1 MATIKDVAMDAGVSV
16 GTVSNVI
23 NGGNV
28 SEERR
33 QRVEQSIPK
42 LGYQVNGIARKMRT
56 QRTDYVV
63 VILPDITN
71 PFYSLLLQG
80 LEHALSAYD
89 KQPLLCISDGE
100 KEKEIKYIEMARTNK
115 VDGIIGVTFSDV
127 EEYLDDTLAFVSI
140 ERRFSKNIP
149 CVSGDNYLGGRMAA
163 ENLVRRGATNLLLVQ
178 TIMSVDNEV
187 RKRRLGF
194 EGYCEENEI
203 PYASIT
209 FSEKQVPSVYSS
221 FSARSLIGSVLQAH
235 MNNQMTENGRPNGIF
250 AGTDHL
256 AIVIQEELEQMGLRV
271 PEDVQVIG
279 YDGLRWMNTGQ
290 PFVSSIYQ
298 DTGIIA
304 KTSVDC
310 LMRLLNGEAVEDI
323 VDLPIVFQDGGTTLP
338 LPETDIKEKQGI
350 MLPIL
355 EGEDRR

>member
-1 MATIKDVAMDAGVSV
+1 
-16 GTVSNVI
+16 
-23 NGGNV
+23 
-28 SEERR
+28 
-33 QRVEQSIPK
+33 
-42 LGYQVNGIARKMRT
+42 MRT

-100 KEKEIKYIEMARTNK
+100 KEKEIKYIEMARANK

-256 AIVIQEELEQMGLRV
+256 AVVIQEELEQMGLRV
-271 PEDVQVIG
+271 PEDVQLVG

-298 DTGIIA
+298 DTGMIA

-310 LMRLLNGEAVEDI
+310 LMRLMNGEAVEDI

-350 MLPIL
+350 MLPIR

>member
-1 MATIKDVAMDAGVSV
+1 
-16 GTVSNVI
+16 
-23 NGGNV
+23 
-28 SEERR
+28 
-33 QRVEQSIPK
+33 
-42 LGYQVNGIARKMRT
+42 
-56 QRTDYVV
+56 
-63 VILPDITN
+63 
-71 PFYSLLLQG
+71 
-80 LEHALSAYD
+80 
-89 KQPLLCISDGE
+89 
-100 KEKEIKYIEMARTNK
+100 
-115 VDGIIGVTFSDV
+115 
-127 EEYLDDTLAFVSI
+127 
-140 ERRFSKNIP
+140 
-149 CVSGDNYLGGRMAA
+149 MAA

-256 AIVIQEELEQMGLRV
+256 AVVIQEELEQMGLRV
-271 PEDVQVIG
+271 PEDVQLVG

-350 MLPIL
+350 ILPVR

>member
-23 NGGNV
+23 NGGKV

-33 QRVEQSIPK
+33 QRVERSIQK

-63 VILPDITN
+63 VILPNIIN

-100 KEKEIKYIEMARTNK
+100 KEKEIKYIEMARANK

-163 ENLVRRGATNLLLVQ
+163 ENLARRGATNLLLVQ

-235 MNNQMTENGRPNGIF
+235 MNNQMT
-250 AGTDHL
+250 
-256 AIVIQEELEQMGLRV
+256 
-271 PEDVQVIG
+271 
-279 YDGLRWMNTGQ
+279 
-290 PFVSSIYQ
+290 
-298 DTGIIA
+298 
-304 KTSVDC
+304 
-310 LMRLLNGEAVEDI
+310 
-323 VDLPIVFQDGGTTLP
+323 
-338 LPETDIKEKQGI
+338 
-350 MLPIL
+350 
-355 EGEDRR
+355 